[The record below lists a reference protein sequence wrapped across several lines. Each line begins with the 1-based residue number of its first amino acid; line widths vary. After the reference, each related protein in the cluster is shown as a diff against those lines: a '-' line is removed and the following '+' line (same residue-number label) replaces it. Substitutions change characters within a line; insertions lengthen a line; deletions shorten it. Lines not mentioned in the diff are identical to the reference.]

1 MITLKNLEN
10 GEMMQ
15 VWQTGIDKETGRIY
29 CNGTPTEKY
38 LTKYP
43 LTSTG
48 ETRGEKDTFLTVNE
62 GWELVK
68 KQRTTNNGEPKA
80 PRKTRTKKAEPQPAA
95 EPVIEN
101 EPAAIEET
109 VDTVETAIEEPVVI
123 DEAEPV
129 DEGNGDDTCN
139 EQALIAAIKNLRGGA
154 VDVTKVRQIVAE
166 ELAKLAKEEPTKAAA
181 IRKKIAKTNNG
192 TKEVYCKKFER
203 ILAKVSRGHHVYL
216 YGRAGTG
223 KSHTGEQ
230 VAEKLGL
237 KFYGQTTVQ
246 FAHDVRGYGDAGG
259 NYQETPFFK
268 AFSEGGL
275 YFQDEYDRSQPD
287 AAIVLNTA
295 LANGYYDFP
304 IVGRVEMHP
313 DFRFMAAGNTL
324 MKGAQ
329 DGYVTGNEQDASSR
343 DRFGFFFE
351 VDYSHE
357 VEMTIAH
364 GNAEIVS
371 FVEDVRKAIK
381 SCGIEHVV
389 SYRATKCMIDEVEN
403 ENDKKAC
410 LEECVFKALGV
421 DEIREIYYALGNKS
435 NEWAVIMQKLF

>member
-80 PRKTRTKKAEPQPAA
+80 PRKPRTKKAEPQPAA

-109 VDTVETAIEEPVVI
+109 VDTVEPAIEEPVVI

-192 TKEVYCKKFER
+192 TK
-203 ILAKVSRGHHVYL
+203 
-216 YGRAGTG
+216 
-223 KSHTGEQ
+223 
-230 VAEKLGL
+230 
-237 KFYGQTTVQ
+237 
-246 FAHDVRGYGDAGG
+246 
-259 NYQETPFFK
+259 
-268 AFSEGGL
+268 
-275 YFQDEYDRSQPD
+275 
-287 AAIVLNTA
+287 
-295 LANGYYDFP
+295 
-304 IVGRVEMHP
+304 
-313 DFRFMAAGNTL
+313 
-324 MKGAQ
+324 
-329 DGYVTGNEQDASSR
+329 
-343 DRFGFFFE
+343 
-351 VDYSHE
+351 
-357 VEMTIAH
+357 
-364 GNAEIVS
+364 
-371 FVEDVRKAIK
+371 
-381 SCGIEHVV
+381 
-389 SYRATKCMIDEVEN
+389 
-403 ENDKKAC
+403 
-410 LEECVFKALGV
+410 
-421 DEIREIYYALGNKS
+421 
-435 NEWAVIMQKLF
+435 